1 MTHLRLRPV
10 ETDYNSNLFSC
21 RATPDFAKANYE
33 SLSQEPNDIEFTI
46 YNALKTLE
54 DHILPV
60 RAKSKINFE
69 DDIFLENLEVD
80 SNIVL
85 AIAEELDDD
94 NIDLDVVQFATG
106 EDLILVADQV
116 SWDLHAVDV
125 DDEQSLLFH

>member
-1 MTHLRLRPV
+1 MHLRLRSV

-21 RATPDFAKANYE
+21 RATLDFVKANYE

-46 YNALKTLE
+46 YNALETLE

-69 DDIFLENLEVD
+69 VDIFLENLKVD

-85 AIAEELDDD
+85 TIVEELDDD

-125 DDEQSLLFH
+125 DGEQSLLFH